1 MSNKKCHG
9 FYNIQLYASHN
20 QDNHYS
26 EITLLTNVFDK
37 QVKESPCKDEREQ
50 KVLSRNGS

>member
-1 MSNKKCHG
+1 MPR
-9 FYNIQLYASHN
+9 FYNIQLYTSHN
-20 QDNHYS
+20 QENHNS
-26 EITLLTNVFDK
+26 ETTLLTNVFDK